1 MDNKKIR
8 VLHVAQ
14 AAGGVDRYLKMLFK
28 YMDKEA
34 VENMLVA
41 SNDYVKSEYEGLL
54 SDFQYLEMK
63 RAIGFSDLS
72 AVFKLRALIK
82 KYRPDIVYGHSS
94 KAGAI
99 ARMANIGLSS
109 KCIYNPHGWAFNMRC
124 SRVKKVI
131 YTVIEKVAA
140 PFCKKIIC
148 ISEAEKISALG
159 KNICSEKK
167 LQVIYNGVD
176 VEEYEANKHGLIK
189 RSDLGIPDDAFVI
202 GMVGRISQ
210 QKAPD
215 IFIRTAKEVKAIIP
229 NAYFIIVGD
238 GEMKAEIIDYAKNN
252 NLIDCLYI
260 TGWVSNPL
268 DYVELFDVACLL
280 SRWEGFGLVLPEY
293 MMAGKPIVATSVD
306 AIPFIIKN
314 KSNGLLVNVDDVT
327 DTVDAISRIHSDLHL
342 RNMLVSQGKMDV
354 NTKFNV
360 KRVSKEHE
368 DVFKKI
374 IGM

>member
-1 MDNKKIR
+1 MDNKRIR

-28 YMDKEA
+28 YMDKDEF
-34 VENMLVA
+34 ENVLVA
-41 SNDYVKSEYEGLL
+41 SNDYVKVEYQGLVSE
-54 SDFQYLEMK
+54 FQYLDMK
-63 RAIGFSDLS
+63 RAIGLSDLS
-72 AVFKLRALIK
+72 AMLKLRALIK
-82 KYRPDIVYGHSS
+82 KYKPEIVYGHSS

-99 ARMANIGLSS
+99 ARIANIGLPSE
-109 KCIYNPHGWAFNMRC
+109 CIYNPHGWAFNMRC
-124 SRVKKVI
+124 SRLKKAI

-189 RSDLGIPDDAFVI
+189 RSDLGITDDAFVI

-215 IFIRTAKEVKAIIP
+215 IFIRTAKEVKVIIP
-229 NAYFIIVGD
+229 NAYFVIVGD

-306 AIPFIIKN
+306 AIPFIIKD

-327 DTVDAISRIHSDLHL
+327 DTVGAISRIHSDLHL

-368 DVFKKI
+368 DVFKRI
-374 IGM
+374 IGI